1 MALAAV
7 IVVELERRLEPIA
20 VAAVV
25 GSPAVRRR
33 RRVNSTLPPCWIA
46 VSNRF
51 SDGRYQAGQRQLPG
65 NGTRVLQMTDN

>member
-1 MALAAV
+1 MVLVAG
-7 IVVELERRLEPIA
+7 IVVELERRLEPIE

-25 GSPAVRRR
+25 DSPERRR

-65 NGTRVLQMTDN
+65 NGTRALQVT

>member
-25 GSPAVRRR
+25 DSPVRRR
-33 RRVNSTLPPCWIA
+33 QRVNSTLPSPCWIA

-65 NGTRVLQMTDN
+65 NGTRALQVT

>member
-7 IVVELERRLEPIA
+7 IVVELERRLEPVA
-20 VAAVV
+20 VASWVV
-25 GSPAVRRR
+25 DSPVRRR
-33 RRVNSTLPPCWIA
+33 RRVNLTLPPCWIA

>member
-7 IVVELERRLEPIA
+7 IVVELERRLEPVA

-25 GSPAVRRR
+25 DSPVRRR
-33 RRVNSTLPPCWIA
+33 RRVNLTLPPCWIA

-65 NGTRVLQMTDN
+65 NRTRALQVT